1 MELFSDA
8 SDTNLVLAV
17 ARYEQQAL
25 TEVYRRHGG
34 AVLALS
40 TKILGSRALAEEVTQ
55 EIFIKLWNDPGRFDP
70 ERGSLRSFLLSGAHS
85 RSIDLIR
92 SESARRVREE
102 RDARQ
107 MLSPPNDLDREI
119 MELTTSEY
127 VRQALDDIHPRER
140 EAIELAYYR
149 GLTYKEVAVVL
160 DEPEGTIKS
169 RIRAGLKHLGAL
181 LVEVEL

>member
-8 SDTNLVLAV
+8 SDTSLALAI

-34 AVLALS
+34 AVLALAK
-40 TKILGSRALAEEVTQ
+40 KILSSQAMAEEVTQ
-55 EIFIKLWNDPGRFDP
+55 EVFIKLWNDPRRFDP

-85 RSIDLIR
+85 KSIDVIR
-92 SESARRVREE
+92 SESARRAREE
-102 RDARQ
+102 REARQ
-107 MLSPPNDLDREI
+107 ILSPPDDLDREI

-127 VRQALDDIHPRER
+127 VRQALSDIHPRER

-160 DEPEGTIKS
+160 GEPEGTIKS
-169 RIRAGLKHLGAL
+169 RIRSGLKNLGKL